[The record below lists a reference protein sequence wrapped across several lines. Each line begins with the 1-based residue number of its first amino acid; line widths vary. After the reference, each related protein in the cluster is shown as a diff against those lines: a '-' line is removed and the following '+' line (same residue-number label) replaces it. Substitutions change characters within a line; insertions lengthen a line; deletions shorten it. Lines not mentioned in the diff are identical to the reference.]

1 MPGTGVRAV
10 LLFLCL
16 PSEATTETAPHSP
29 ALLVLTLMETQ
40 TKAKADLIPRELSRQ
55 MVYSRAPVI

>member
-1 MPGTGVRAV
+1 MPGTGDRAV

-16 PSEATTETAPHSP
+16 PSEATTETAPQSP
-29 ALLVLTLMETQ
+29 ALLALTLTETQ
-40 TKAKADLIPRELSRQ
+40 TKAKANLIPRELNIQ